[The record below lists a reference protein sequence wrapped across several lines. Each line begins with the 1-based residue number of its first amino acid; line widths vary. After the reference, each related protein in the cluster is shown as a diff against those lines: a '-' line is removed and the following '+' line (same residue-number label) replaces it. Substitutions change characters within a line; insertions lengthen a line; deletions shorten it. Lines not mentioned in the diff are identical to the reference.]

1 MVINIK
7 VETTITEISG
17 SFYVRI
23 PANFVEFFKLK
34 TKPKTIIEDISD
46 KTAKITFKKE

>member
-1 MVINIK
+1 MK

-23 PANFVEFFKLK
+23 PANMVDYFRLK
-34 TKPKTIIEDISD
+34 DKPTTFIQDVTESKAIIRFQ
-46 KTAKITFKKE
+46 KR